1 MKENYYND
9 FKNKLNQCAQPVYRQ
24 EPQPVIAPVTPQ
36 EATVGEQP
44 VAGAQPEIQPEAEV
58 KGNGHKDVDEIVDT
72 VPDDE
77 KAKALAKDIE
87 ETRRDMLESEKTKN
101 IPGNGYLFNR
111 DPRHKLE
118 TSIINMLQL
127 HNYVVAKIQTTV
139 LKPDWNSADN
149 MVADMYVE
157 NMLEGSIAVDGK
169 AREQFVALTQFKN
182 DERAQAAHG
191 SLFGTGPN
199 G

>member
-1 MKENYYND
+1 MKENYYNE
-9 FKNKLNQCAQPVYRQ
+9 FKNRLKQSHPQ
-24 EPQPVIAPVTPQ
+24 EPV
-36 EATVGEQP
+36 EQP
-44 VAGAQPEIQPEAEV
+44 VEQPVLEPESEV
-58 KGNGHKDVDEIVDT
+58 KGNGHKDVAEVVDT
-72 VPDDE
+72 VDE
-77 KAKALAKDIE
+77 KTKDLANEIE
-87 ETRRDMLESEKTKN
+87 NTRREMLESEKNKN

-139 LKPDWNSADN
+139 LKPDWNSSNN

-199 G
+199 Q

>member
-1 MKENYYND
+1 MKENYYSK
-9 FKNKLNQCAQPVYRQ
+9 FKEQLRQSMPPVNQPIPQQ
-24 EPQPVIAPVTPQ
+24 ETPPLTVKGEEPVI
-36 EATVGEQP
+36 EQP
-44 VAGAQPEIQPEAEV
+44 ISEGQPEI
-58 KGNGHKDVDEIVDT
+58 KDNGHKEIEALDST
-72 VPDDE
+72 IPGE
-77 KAKALAKDIE
+77 NLKEHAKEIE
-87 ETRRDMLESEKTKN
+87 DTRRDMMESEKNKN

-111 DPRHKLE
+111 EPKHKLE

-139 LKPDWNSADN
+139 LKPDWDSANN

-157 NMLEGSIAVDGK
+157 NMLEGSIAVEGE
-169 AREQFVALTQFKN
+169 ARKQFVALTQFKN

>member
-9 FKNKLNQCAQPVYRQ
+9 FKNQLKQNAPVYREMP
-24 EPQPVIAPVTPQ
+24 EPPPMVAEV
-36 EATVGEQP
+36 EQP
-44 VAGAQPEIQPEAEV
+44 VEAQPEVQPV
-58 KGNGHKDVDEIVDT
+58 SDIKGNGHKDVAEVVDT
-72 VPDDE
+72 MPDEPKD
-77 KAKALAKDIE
+77 LAKEIAD
-87 ETRRDMLESEKTKN
+87 TRHDMLEAEKTKN

-139 LKPDWNSADN
+139 LKPDWDSSTN